1 MERLHMHNI
10 RENFAENDLP
20 TVSNQVIEI
29 DSFSQEPPGQ
39 IATKSFF
46 RILYNDDSVFHA
58 SQVLR
63 TDVIITRYMHHY
75 NLSTIL

>member
-46 RILYNDDSVFHA
+46 PNTL
-58 SQVLR
+58 
-63 TDVIITRYMHHY
+63 
-75 NLSTIL
+75 